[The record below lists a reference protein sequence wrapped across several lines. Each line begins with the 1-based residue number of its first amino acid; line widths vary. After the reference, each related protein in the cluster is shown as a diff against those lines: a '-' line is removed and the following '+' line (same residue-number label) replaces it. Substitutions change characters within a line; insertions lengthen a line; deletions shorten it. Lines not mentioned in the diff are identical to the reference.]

1 MQSDEQLV
9 LDMISLASPIEDIKD
24 NEIEA
29 ELNLA
34 DFLRDTEVELQV
46 SIIPSSFPK
55 NIRSLAPPLPNIT
68 AKVYTSSYPPILFE
82 PWGTMRKVFD
92 TLPPPDNYDDLIF
105 QSWAKG

>member
-46 SIIPSSFPK
+46 C
-55 NIRSLAPPLPNIT
+55 
-68 AKVYTSSYPPILFE
+68 
-82 PWGTMRKVFD
+82 
-92 TLPPPDNYDDLIF
+92 
-105 QSWAKG
+105 